1 MSSPVKILP
10 HYTYANYV
18 QWEGQWELIDGIPYA
33 MSPSPVPKYQRI
45 AGNMLSEFRM
55 QLKNCK
61 KCAVYQPVDYHVA
74 DDTIL
79 QPDMLVVCGNI
90 TKNYLDFPPALVAEI
105 LSPSTALK
113 DRHTKYGIYESQ
125 GIPYFI
131 IIAPDTE
138 EAEIY
143 TLQSGAYA
151 LSGKGKDIKHDFD
164 FGDCN
169 AEIDFREIW

>member
-1 MSSPVKILP
+1 MVS
-10 HYTYANYV
+10 
-18 QWEGQWELIDGIPYA
+18 YA
-33 MSPSPVPKYQRI
+33 MSPSPVPKHQRI

-79 QPDMLVVCGNI
+79 QPDMLVVCGTI

-105 LSPSTALK
+105 LSPSKALK

-143 TLQSGAYA
+143 TLQSGAYT

>member
-1 MSSPVKILP
+1 MVS
-10 HYTYANYV
+10 
-18 QWEGQWELIDGIPYA
+18 YA
-33 MSPSPVPKYQRI
+33 MSPSPVPKHQRI

-61 KCAVYQPVDYHVA
+61 EWAVYQPVDYHVA

-79 QPDMLVVCGNI
+79 QADMLVVCGTI

-143 TLQSGAYA
+143 SLQSGA
-151 LSGKGKDIKHDFD
+151 
-164 FGDCN
+164 
-169 AEIDFREIW
+169 